1 MTPRYRSH
9 VALLEGAGVTK
20 KDIAVLEKKA
30 GWTRDTFVNFLTKTG
45 IGTQNLSSANSYGFN
60 PISRNRTLIEW
71 MYRGSWL
78 CGVAVDCVAD
88 DMTREGVLISSAVPV
103 EDKERLDAAQRRY
116 QIWQSLNAVAKWARL
131 YGGALGYIC
140 IDGQDPATP
149 LRPET
154 VKKDQFKGV
163 IPLDQWM
170 VTPDLTHSVT
180 EPGPDYGNPAFYN
193 ITATSPQFPFPRT
206 RVHYTRCVRM
216 LGIELP
222 YWQRTMENM
231 WGISIMERIYDRL
244 TAFDSTT
251 QGAAQLVYRAYLRTY
266 KVKGLRQII
275 AAGGDAYTALT
286 QQIELTRLY
295 QSNEGLT
302 LMDQDDEFEAHQYT
316 FAGLSDVLNS
326 MGEQISGAT
335 QIPLARLFG
344 QSPAGLNST
353 GDHDLRT
360 YYDNIKRLQE
370 RWFRRPLD
378 VILRVLAASEGVE
391 IDDQFG
397 YDFASLWQMT
407 DDEKATVDTAN
418 TNSVMEV
425 LGSGIIPPATALK
438 ELRARGRATGTWTA
452 ITDEDIEAAE
462 KGDMVPSAKGLISE
476 AEADEAA
483 QKQAALAAP
492 AANENADEGAS
503 EKPAKPKAKAKAKA
517 AKDAAPDDILDLQEG
532 DIILDAA
539 YAQGEDPN
547 RLAAE

>member
-1 MTPRYRSH
+1 MTKRYRSH
-9 VALLEGAGVTK
+9 VAQLESAGVSK
-20 KDIAVLEKKA
+20 ADIAALRKT

-45 IGTQNLSSANSYGFN
+45 IGTQNLSSGNTYGFN

-88 DMTREGVLISSAVPV
+88 DMTREGVLLSSALPV
-103 EDKERLDAAQRRY
+103 EEKEKLESAQRRF
-116 QIWQSLNAVAKWARL
+116 QIWQSLNMVAKWARL
-131 YGGALGYIC
+131 YGGALGYIF
-140 IDGQDPATP
+140 IEGQDPATP
-149 LRPET
+149 LRTQT
-154 VKKDQFKGV
+154 VKKGQFKGV

-170 VTPDLTHSVT
+170 VTPELTHSIT
-180 EPGPDYGNPAFYN
+180 DAGPEYGNPAYYN
-193 ITATSPQFPFPRT
+193 ITATSPQFPFPRI
-206 RVHYTRCVRM
+206 RVHYSRVVRM

-275 AAGGDAYTALT
+275 AAGGDAFTALT
-286 QQIELTRLY
+286 QQIEMTRLY

-302 LMDQDDEFEAHQYT
+302 LMDMEDEFEAHQYT

-326 MGEQISGAT
+326 MAEQISGAT

-344 QSPAGLNST
+344 QSPSGLNST

-378 VILRVLAASEGVE
+378 VILRVLAQSEGIE
-391 IDDQFG
+391 LDDQFE
-397 YDFASLWQMT
+397 YEFASLWQLT

-425 LGSGIIPPATALK
+425 SASGIISPAIALK

-462 KGDMVPSAKGLISE
+462 SGDAVPSPKGLISE
-476 AEADEAA
+476 AQAAEEAQAA
-483 QKQAALAAP
+483 AALAQP
-492 AANENADEGAS
+492 AANENADEEGS
-503 EKPAKPKAKAKAKA
+503 EKPSKPKPKKATE
-517 AKDAAPDDILDLQEG
+517 DADILDLDEA
-532 DIILDAA
+532 DIILDGG
-539 YAQGEDPN
+539 YAQSEEI
-547 RLAAE
+547 AAE